1 MAPSGRNLFQHHKE
15 YNMQRISR
23 SLVASLIVATAALAG
38 CGGGGG
44 DGDSSGGGSGNGL
57 VGVWKTDVGAIVT
70 ENDLLILAVG
80 EGVCTGPVELE
91 LKADGTFF
99 HRLDATCRFPAGA
112 AVSTRTR
119 ITGDYSVS
127 GSRITVSNAVQSVS
141 GSSTIPRCAR
151 CGAHG
156 RPANAADRSSP
167 PPAGPRCGCHA
178 LPGRS

>member
-1 MAPSGRNLFQHHKE
+1 
-15 YNMQRISR
+15 MQRISR

-141 GSSTIPRCAR
+141 GSSTIPSMINNGVAEFTLN
-151 CGAHG
+151 GNTLVL
-156 RPANAADRSSP
+156 RPAVERGTQQTYTRS
-167 PPAGPRCGCHA
+167 
-178 LPGRS
+178 